1 MLSLLMFL
9 ELVTG
14 TSSCEPVI
22 QVFFFGFFT
31 LCFIGGV

>member
-1 MLSLLMFL
+1 MPSILMFL

-14 TSSCEPVI
+14 TGSCEPVI
-22 QVFFFGFFT
+22 QVFFVFFT

>member
-22 QVFFFGFFT
+22 QVFFLVFS
-31 LCFIGGV
+31 LCVL